1 MNDLMERFYEL
12 PARQRLL
19 ILIGAA
25 ALVIAGY
32 LYFVYWPKAE
42 QIRQQEAKLATLK
55 EERDRKAKLA
65 ANIGEAR
72 KVVEELKIKLREA
85 ETELPTKKEIPDL
98 LSAVSG
104 AGGESG
110 LEITQ
115 FRQRPEQFQDFY
127 AEVPV
132 DIVVRGSYFQV
143 EAFFDRVSRLT
154 RIVNVGNIGM
164 KAPTTI
170 KEDPVRIDTTC
181 KATTFRFLDEAE
193 RERIA
198 RDKKAK
204 EGKKKAGKK

>member
-110 LEITQ
+110 LEIT
-115 FRQRPEQFQDFY
+115 
-127 AEVPV
+127 
-132 DIVVRGSYFQV
+132 
-143 EAFFDRVSRLT
+143 
-154 RIVNVGNIGM
+154 
-164 KAPTTI
+164 
-170 KEDPVRIDTTC
+170 
-181 KATTFRFLDEAE
+181 
-193 RERIA
+193 
-198 RDKKAK
+198 
-204 EGKKKAGKK
+204 